1 MKHTKL
7 FLVFFLLLSCLPA
20 CKDAEPLDTYYDA
33 RQIEGDWIGTV
44 PPYWLHWFSN
54 GRSTQQIV
62 DFNTV
67 IYELQYH
74 YRTSADTVFQRDL
87 TGTLNFERVWT
98 VEFPYPDTCYVTEW
112 GIGGDTITT
121 FTLVR
126 Q

>member
-1 MKHTKL
+1 MRHTKL
-7 FLVFFLLLSCLPA
+7 FPVFFLLLSFLPA
-20 CKDAEPLDTYYDA
+20 CKDSDPVDTYYDA
-33 RQIEGDWIGTV
+33 RQIEGDWQQTT
-44 PPYWLHWFSN
+44 PPFWLHWFSN

-98 VEFPYPDTCYVTEW
+98 VEFPNYNTCYITEW